1 MRTISPPLT
10 VATFALGLGAIAL
23 FAQQNATLVSLKLF
37 GLTLLSLP
45 LGLILTFSVM
55 AGLLLALLFQS
66 WLARR

>member
-37 GLTLLSLP
+37 GFTLLSLP